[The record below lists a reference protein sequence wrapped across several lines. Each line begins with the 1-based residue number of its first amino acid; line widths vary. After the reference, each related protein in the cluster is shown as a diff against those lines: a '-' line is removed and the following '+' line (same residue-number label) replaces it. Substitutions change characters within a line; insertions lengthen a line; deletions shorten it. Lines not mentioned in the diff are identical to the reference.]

1 MYSHLITKVVAAIK
15 PAESYQFYTYK
26 GKPMQIPYRGIEVPL
41 TKGQKFGVR
50 KSANGKKI
58 RLVMGDEVSR
68 VFTID
73 LELAKKLAKNIKEA
87 TQ

>member
-1 MYSHLITKVVAAIK
+1 MYSHLITKVAAAIK
-15 PAESYQFYTYK
+15 PVESYQFYTYV

-58 RLVMGDEVSR
+58 RLVMGDEVNR

-73 LELAKKLAKNIKEA
+73 LALAQKLAKNIKEA